1 VSDPGALDGL
11 GYRGATAVVVGCSTG
26 IGQETL
32 RILGEL
38 GAEVHAL
45 GRHEPPVPHASFV
58 PVDLADLDSIAAAV
72 ESLASVAPIDH
83 VLACAG
89 VPTTRPPAEIVRV
102 NYVGLRHLVDS
113 MLPVVADGGAICV
126 TASNTAYGW
135 EKRMDA
141 LLELVRIPDPHAALA
156 WCDEHPELT
165 ATGHGAY
172 VFSKQALM
180 TWVTDR
186 APTLGAERGIR
197 LNCVAPGLTE
207 TPMVEEIAS
216 QQGSRRIID
225 AYPHPLLGRITTA
238 EEGAWPI
245 VLMNSRLNRSVTGGV
260 LFADQGVGGGLA
272 TGALRFAP

>member
-1 VSDPGALDGL
+1 MSATHHLDGL
-11 GYRGATAVVVGCSTG
+11 GYRGSTAVVIGASTG
-26 IGQETL
+26 IGRSTL
-32 RILGEL
+32 RILGDL

-45 GRHEPPVPHASFV
+45 GRNEPPEHHASFV
-58 PVDLADLDSIAAAV
+58 PVDLADLDSIGPAV
-72 ESLASVAPIDH
+72 ESLAAIGPIDH

-89 VPTTRPPAEIVRV
+89 VPTTRPPSEIVRV
-102 NYVGLRHLVDS
+102 NYVGLRHLIDS
-113 MLPVVADGGAICV
+113 MLPAVVDGGSICV

-135 EKRMDA
+135 EQRMQA
-141 LLELVRIPDPHAALA
+141 LLELVRIADPLAALA

-165 ATGHGAY
+165 ASGHGAY

-180 TWVTDR
+180 TWVTHR

-207 TPMVEEIAS
+207 TPMVDEIAAR
-216 QQGSRRIID
+216 QGSRKVID

-238 EEGAWPI
+238 DEGAWPI
-245 VLMNSRLNRSVTGGV
+245 VLLNSPLNAAVTGGV

-272 TGALRFAP
+272 TGAVTFTP